1 MDSKSSQVQPGR
13 EAATGSRNIK
23 AWALGGKKHA
33 RPDKAEGDKEGPVM
47 KKEKK

>member
-1 MDSKSSQVQPGR
+1 MQPGR
-13 EAATGSRNIK
+13 EAATGSRDIK

-33 RPDKAEGDKEGPVM
+33 RPDKAEGDEEEGPVM